1 MMDKKTVYLKAE
13 RKTEVHSAPVFVK
26 DIARVA
32 CSDAGLAREIGQLV
46 AVENFTKEDGR
57 IVITILKVIDT
68 IIKVFPEIDVESL
81 GESETLVIF
90 DDGDEMGRIKEVGL
104 IAFVAAICFFGTAFT
119 IMAFHNDIGIQDVF
133 SNVYEMVTGETSNG
147 ITILEVS
154 YSIGLATG
162 IIIFFNH
169 IGGRR
174 ITKDP
179 TPVEVEMR
187 LYENDVDTTLV
198 ESCGRK
204 GNTVDVE

>member
-1 MMDKKTVYLKAE
+1 MEKETVYLKAE
-13 RKTEVHSAPVFVK
+13 RKTEVSSEQVLIK
-26 DIARVA
+26 DLARVTCRDQNIA
-32 CSDAGLAREIGQLV
+32 EKVGGLV
-46 AVENFTKEDGR
+46 VVDNFTKEDGR
-57 IVITILKVIDT
+57 IVVTVLKIIETITKS
-68 IIKVFPEIDVESL
+68 FPQMEVESL
-81 GESETLVIF
+81 GETETLVIF
-90 DDGDEMGRIKEVGL
+90 DTEEQTGKVKEICL
-104 IAFVAAICFFGTAFT
+104 TAFVAAVCFFGTAFT

-133 SNVYEMVTGETSNG
+133 SSVYEIMTGETADG

-154 YSIGLATG
+154 YSAGLAAG
-162 IIIFFNH
+162 IILFFNH

>member
-1 MMDKKTVYLKAE
+1 MNKGTIYLKAE
-13 RKTEVHSAPVFVK
+13 RKIEVHENQVLVK
-26 DIARVA
+26 DIARVTCGDKNTA
-32 CSDAGLAREIGQLV
+32 DEAGNLV
-46 AVENFTKEDGR
+46 VVENFTKEDGR
-57 IVITILKVIDT
+57 IVVTVLKVIET
-68 IIKVFPEIDVESL
+68 ILQSFPDADVESL
-81 GESETLVIF
+81 GETETLVLF
-90 DDGDEMGRIKEVGL
+90 DDEEQMGKAREIGL
-104 IAFVAAICFFGTAFT
+104 TVFVAAICFFGTAFT

-133 SNVYEMVTGETSNG
+133 SSVYEIVTGETSNG

-154 YSIGLATG
+154 YSAGLAAG
-162 IIIFFNH
+162 IILFFNH

-187 LYENDVDTTLV
+187 MYENDVDTTLV

>member
-1 MMDKKTVYLKAE
+1 MDKKTVYLKAE

-26 DIARVA
+26 DIARVT

-57 IVITILKVIDT
+57 IDT

-90 DDGDEMGRIKEVGL
+90 DDEDEMGRIKEVGL

-133 SNVYEMVTGETSNG
+133 SNMYEMVTGETSNG

-154 YSIGLATG
+154 YSSGLATG

>member
-1 MMDKKTVYLKAE
+1 MDKETIYLKAE
-13 RKTEVHSAPVFVK
+13 RKIEVSSSQVLVK
-26 DIARVA
+26 DIARVTCYNKNTA
-32 CSDAGLAREIGQLV
+32 EKIGRLAV
-46 AVENFTKEDGR
+46 VEHFTKEDGR
-57 IVITILKVIDT
+57 IVVSILKVIE
-68 IIKVFPEIDVESL
+68 IITKNFPQTEIQSL
-81 GESETLVIF
+81 GETETLVIF
-90 DDGDEMGRIKEVGL
+90 DDEEQVSGAWEICLTV
-104 IAFVAAICFFGTAFT
+104 FVAAICFFGTAFT

-133 SNVYEMVTGETSNG
+133 SSVYEIVTGETANG

-154 YSIGLATG
+154 YSVGLATG
-162 IIIFFNH
+162 IILFFNH

-204 GNTVDVE
+204 GSMVDVE